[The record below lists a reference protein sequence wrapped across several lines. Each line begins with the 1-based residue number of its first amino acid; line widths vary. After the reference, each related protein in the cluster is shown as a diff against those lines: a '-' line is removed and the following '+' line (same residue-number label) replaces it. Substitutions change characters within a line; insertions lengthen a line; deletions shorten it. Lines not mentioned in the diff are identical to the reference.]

1 MDSKGDAEPQE
12 ERPSSPMRVLQHF
25 SGGAFKVAGEALHMS
40 PMGPGGHRRCQSELG
55 SRGVE
60 RNNSLQKLKSHVNK
74 AWRWGGKSREDAL
87 ANFNPEVMA
96 NQKRQWYQLHPKSLD
111 CVNNKEPTSLFEHFV
126 IVGLHPDANL
136 EAVEHSFARRK
147 KWEKDKGKPEFRD
160 CRKSQQQKVIEP
172 TLEPQLLFKYPPA
185 KKLTLR
191 MKDLAPFCF
200 PEGVKAWLLERTPS
214 LSELNELV
222 YGQIKLQMCLSIN
235 STRQFRTFVVK
246 VIPSVIAQSCNL
258 IAQERLNRITEFINE
273 MSLSGSVPSSPKLDD
288 QMRSK
293 EEKSP
298 ENETFSEWMDSAI
311 PLDGA
316 AAIAA
321 AAAGIIS
328 DDESQ
333 QLSPKIRDYRCQ
345 SPVSGSASDASDSSQ
360 FRDTDKEDRKN
371 LQVLDNCEFK
381 APETLGSIKRMHGNC
396 KNDQASPKPGT
407 PLSSQTRVLERL
419 GSFESLFSPVRSRAS
434 EDEDDFFSNNER
446 DYGDELLMEW
456 ATENK
461 NDLLQIV
468 CRYHAQPIP
477 PRGSDFVFHPLEHLQ
492 AIQYIRHS
500 VAALGFGDDCSNC
513 SETALDNT
521 KLAAAEEAL
530 SLSVWTMATTC
541 RVLSLDSVGIQH
553 KPDYL
558 NARTTN
564 RVLVDVQKDK
574 LFVDTQLFTV
584 LSDSRLTSFESGES

>member
-222 YGQIKLQMCLSIN
+222 YGQEHLGKDDLSFVFAVKIKLQMCLSIN

-246 VIPSVIAQSCNL
+246 VIPSVIAQSCKGWRVY
-258 IAQERLNRITEFINE
+258 ERRRYRRERGGVRTVE
-273 MSLSGSVPSSPKLDD
+273 
-288 QMRSK
+288 
-293 EEKSP
+293 
-298 ENETFSEWMDSAI
+298 DS
-311 PLDGA
+311 
-316 AAIAA
+316 
-321 AAAGIIS
+321 
-328 DDESQ
+328 
-333 QLSPKIRDYRCQ
+333 
-345 SPVSGSASDASDSSQ
+345 
-360 FRDTDKEDRKN
+360 DRT
-371 LQVLDNCEFK
+371 V
-381 APETLGSIKRMHGNC
+381 
-396 KNDQASPKPGT
+396 
-407 PLSSQTRVLERL
+407 ER
-419 GSFESLFSPVRSRAS
+419 G
-434 EDEDDFFSNNER
+434 
-446 DYGDELLMEW
+446 
-456 ATENK
+456 
-461 NDLLQIV
+461 
-468 CRYHAQPIP
+468 
-477 PRGSDFVFHPLEHLQ
+477 EHEG
-492 AIQYIRHS
+492 R
-500 VAALGFGDDCSNC
+500 
-513 SETALDNT
+513 TA
-521 KLAAAEEAL
+521 
-530 SLSVWTMATTC
+530 
-541 RVLSLDSVGIQH
+541 
-553 KPDYL
+553 
-558 NARTTN
+558 
-564 RVLVDVQKDK
+564 
-574 LFVDTQLFTV
+574 
-584 LSDSRLTSFESGES
+584 ESGEHDGRTVGEREKGLSEWGDDERPKQVEATTSVLMAERYEEEKKRAERVGGRRAS